1 MTEPIRLSRRLAVLL
16 PCSRSQ
22 AEQYI
27 EGGWVRVDGQVVEE
41 PHFRVTNERIEL
53 DPGAT
58 LQPPVPVTL
67 LLNKPAGHA
76 APQQLMQPA
85 THWHAD
91 PGGVRVLKRHF
102 VQLTA
107 ALPLEAMAGGLVIYT
122 QDWRV
127 ARKLTEEA
135 HLIEI
140 ELMVDVQGNVS
151 PAQIQ
156 ALQHIP
162 RDLAAQGPV
171 QVRASIS
178 SQRDERCRLRFAIKG
193 WQAGLLAE
201 LCKRAGLVV
210 LGLQRQRVGRVNLG
224 AVPLGQWRYLQA
236 HERF

>member
-1 MTEPIRLSRRLAVLL
+1 MTEPIRLSRRLAALL

-41 PHFRVTNERIEL
+41 PHFRVTNERVEL

-67 LLNKPAGHA
+67 LLHKPAGHA
-76 APQQLMQPA
+76 SPQQLLQAA

-91 PGGVRVLKRHF
+91 PASVRMLRRHF
-102 VQLTA
+102 AQLTPV
-107 ALPLEAMAGGLVIYT
+107 LPLEAMASGLVVYT

-135 HLIEI
+135 HLIET
-140 ELMVDVQGNVS
+140 ELMVDVQGSVS

-162 RDLAAQGPV
+162 RDLPAEGPA
-171 QVRASIS
+171 QVRVSIS
-178 SQRDERCRLRFAIKG
+178 SQREERSRLRFAVKG
-193 WQAGLLAE
+193 WHAGLLAG
-201 LCKRAGLVV
+201 LCERAGLVV
-210 LGLQRQRVGRVNLG
+210 LGLQRQRIGRVNLG
-224 AVPLGQWRYLQA
+224 AVPPGQWRYLQTQ
-236 HERF
+236 ERF